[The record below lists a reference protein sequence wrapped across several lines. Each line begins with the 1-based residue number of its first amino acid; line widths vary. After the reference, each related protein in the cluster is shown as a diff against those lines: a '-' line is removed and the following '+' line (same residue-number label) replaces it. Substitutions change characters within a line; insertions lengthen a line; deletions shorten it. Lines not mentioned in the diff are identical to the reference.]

1 MSLQRCGVDHGQLCG
16 GSDGHFARCV
26 DEPDKS
32 YYRGRFGASVQLPGG
47 FSGFID
53 YGRLFAYD
61 RWSEYTISGG
71 LRYEF

>member
-1 MSLQRCGVDHGQLCG
+1 MCNRRQISLVQRTKSRSKLII
-16 GSDGHFARCV
+16 AV

-47 FSGFID
+47 FAGFVD